1 MVASGNCGQS
11 GANVTWSLDSEG
23 TMTISGSG
31 KMKDW
36 SYFSD
41 KPWDSNKNSIKNI
54 VVVNGV
60 TSIGDYAFRDC
71 TGLTSISLPDGVTR
85 IGSSAFSG
93 CAGLTSISLPDG
105 VMSIG
110 NSAFSGCAGLTS
122 ISLPDGVT
130 SIGQSEFRS
139 EAHPSELRSHHRI
152 S

>member
-1 MVASGNCGQS
+1 MKRWILSLALCLCLCLTICGLCGQAEAADVVASGNCGQS

-93 CAGLTSISLPDG
+93 CAGLTSISLRT
-105 VMSIG
+105 
-110 NSAFSGCAGLTS
+110 A
-122 ISLPDGVT
+122 
-130 SIGQSEFRS
+130 
-139 EAHPSELRSHHRI
+139 
-152 S
+152 